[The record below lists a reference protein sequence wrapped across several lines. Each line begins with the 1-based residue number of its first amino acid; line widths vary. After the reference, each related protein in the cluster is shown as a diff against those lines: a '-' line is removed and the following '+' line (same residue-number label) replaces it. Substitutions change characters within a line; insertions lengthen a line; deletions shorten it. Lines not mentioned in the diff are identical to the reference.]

1 MRISRSRSLGLATTL
16 AALALGGAAVPAA
29 HATDS
34 TLKIEAPDAVAVDP
48 DSTAPGH
55 DSNSTRLRLGLTLS
69 DHPAPA
75 TGRIT
80 VDLAPLQG
88 IASVATPGNACTVA
102 QQVLTCDAMPMYEGK
117 QSLDLYLYA
126 PTGARPMGSTAVLH
140 TTAVFDGVTASA
152 DTEVTLGGSNVVVE
166 EVPTNRDLKPGD
178 TWTPTLKVTNRG
190 QLPASQLYLTF
201 TGGMELTFLPQFS
214 NCRYAT
220 DGDVVICTVHAGV
233 APGETVQL
241 SPIGFEVDSDA
252 YYPYEDVHVSSAE
265 PDLTGWLGHYH
276 FAPGPASAPKL
287 TAVGKPEGGA
297 PNGVIDFE
305 RLNGTSLNA
314 VVPNTADFVAF
325 GSWTPEA
332 GKQQGKLTAGL
343 VNNGPASIDWRSGSH
358 PARVRVALPTQAEV
372 LQKPDNC
379 YPTSTDPTVNSF
391 DCGTTPYIK
400 NGYRASFDFTVRADP
415 AAKLSATVSL
425 PSLGEDNQ
433 ESGKPWDPD
442 KANDVVTVA
451 LGGESSTGTPSPQPS
466 RSATTEP
473 GGSTP
478 SAPATP
484 APGTTPA
491 TPSPSASGAP
501 GAGGGT
507 GGGSYS
513 GGGLAST
520 GGGQGAGTVLGLGIG
535 AITLGVGV
543 VVVAR
548 RRRAGAQH

>member
-1 MRISRSRSLGLATTL
+1 MRTSRSRSLGLATAL

-29 HATDS
+29 HAADS
-34 TLKIEAPDAVAVDP
+34 TLKIEAPGAIAVDP
-48 DSTAPGH
+48 DSTGEDH
-55 DSNSTRLRLGLTLS
+55 DSRATLVQLNLTLTNHS
-69 DHPAPA
+69 GPA

-88 IASVATPGNACTVA
+88 IASAAAPYGCSLAG
-102 QQVLTCDAMPMYEGK
+102 QVLTCDAMSMYDGK
-117 QSLDLYLYA
+117 LGLQFHLYA
-126 PTGARPMGSTAVLH
+126 PTGARPAGSTAVLH
-140 TTAVFDGVTASA
+140 TTAVFAGATATA
-152 DTEVTLGGSNVVVE
+152 DTGVTLGGSNVVVE

-178 TWTPTLKVTNRG
+178 TWTPVLKVTNRG

-233 APGETVQL
+233 DPGETVQL
-241 SPIGFEVDSDA
+241 SPIGFKVDADA
-252 YYPYEDVHVSSAE
+252 YDPYEDVHVSPAE

-305 RLNGTSLNA
+305 RLNSTSLNA
-314 VVPNTADFVAF
+314 VVPNTADFVAS

-332 GKQQGKLTAGL
+332 GKQQGKLTAGM
-343 VNNGPASIDWRSGSH
+343 VNNGPASIDWRSGSY
-358 PARVRVALPTQAEV
+358 PARVRVALPAQAKV

-391 DCGTTPYIK
+391 DCGTTPHIR
-400 NGYRASFDFTVRADP
+400 NGYRASFDFTVQADP

-442 KANDVVTVA
+442 KADDVVTVA
-451 LGGESSTGTPSPQPS
+451 LGGEASTGTPSPQPS
-466 RSATTEP
+466 RSATAEP

-484 APGTTPA
+484 APGTA
-491 TPSPSASGAP
+491 SAAPSPSASGAP
-501 GAGGGT
+501 GTGGST
-507 GGGSYS
+507 GGGSYT

-520 GGGQGAGTVLGLGIG
+520 GGGQGAGTTVGLGLG
-535 AITLGVGV
+535 AIALGGGV
-543 VVVAR
+543 LVAAR
-548 RRRAGAQH
+548 RRKAGARG